1 MLVQLRD
8 RFAEWLAYRE
18 TVEILQQL
26 DRRTLEDVGVQSG
39 EAEAWT
45 RAKLAEQRVVPP
57 ALPLNRRGSPVRI
70 WSHRPVPN
78 R

>member
-1 MLVQLRD
+1 MLTQLRE
-8 RFAEWLAYRE
+8 RFADWLAYRDTLE
-18 TVEILQQL
+18 ALNQL
-26 DRRTLEDVGVQSG
+26 DPRTLDDVGVRPG
-39 EAEAWT
+39 MAEEWA

-57 ALPLNRRGSPVRI
+57 ALPLNRRGSPARI

>member
-1 MLVQLRD
+1 MLAQLRE
-8 RFAEWLAYRE
+8 RFADWLAYRN
-18 TVEILQQL
+18 TVEALNLL
-26 DRRTLEDVGVQSG
+26 DCRTLEDVGVAPG
-39 EAEAWT
+39 KAEAWA

-57 ALPLNRRGSPVRI
+57 ALPLNRRGSPARI